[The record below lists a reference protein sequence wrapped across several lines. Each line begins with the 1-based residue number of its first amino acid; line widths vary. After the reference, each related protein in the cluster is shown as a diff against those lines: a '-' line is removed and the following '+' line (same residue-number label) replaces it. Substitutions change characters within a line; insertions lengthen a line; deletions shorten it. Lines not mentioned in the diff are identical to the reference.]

1 MWKRH
6 IRLTSDWLTKPNK
19 TLAGMNSFYT
29 LRCVYCPI
37 SDFWELQCI
46 RYEESKQ
53 CSNVLNFRDGENNPC
68 DVTVMSSGLCTRLK
82 AWNLSRESTH
92 GKIGARTLNEL
103 WRQECLPSRKGLMKN
118 TIQLHYGN
126 CRTLFFCWFVLES
139 VYLSVLDQC
148 CSVKVEYSE
157 LAVFR
162 RWSVLIRKQPPCF
175 RGFMSFIRL
184 VVSSAYGCVP

>member
-1 MWKRH
+1 MKS
-6 IRLTSDWLTKPNK
+6 L
-19 TLAGMNSFYT
+19 NSAAMYWILEMEKIT
-29 LRCVYCPI
+29 R
-37 SDFWELQCI
+37 
-46 RYEESKQ
+46 
-53 CSNVLNFRDGENNPC
+53 
-68 DVTVMSSGLCTRLK
+68 VMSQWCHRGFASGLR
-82 AWNLSRESTH
+82 REIFQE
-92 GKIGARTLNEL
+92 KARTAKLGHEL
-103 WRQECLPSRKGLMKN
+103 WMNCEDRSVKPSRKGLMKN